1 LAKNLVFKSTYS
13 PTLEW
18 IIAKCLKIDTKD
30 RIQWEYLFLWMNTGK
45 LNLKENNAKT
55 GSRIVPLK
63 SPRESAPVFTS
74 ISFDEPL

>member
-1 LAKNLVFKSTYS
+1 VFKSTYS

-18 IIAKCLKIDTKD
+18 IIVKCLKIDTKD
-30 RIQWEYLFLWMNTGK
+30 RIQWEDLFLWMNTGK
-45 LNLKENNAKT
+45 LNLKEKNAKT
-55 GSRIVPLK
+55 TSSRIMPLK